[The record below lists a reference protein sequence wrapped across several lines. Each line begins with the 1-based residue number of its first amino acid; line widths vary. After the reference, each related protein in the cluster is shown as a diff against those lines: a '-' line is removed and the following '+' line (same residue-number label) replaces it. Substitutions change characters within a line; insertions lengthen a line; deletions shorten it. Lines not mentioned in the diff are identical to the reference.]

1 MALRGACL
9 LLCLVSLAHI
19 SVQQNGKGRQKPAAS
34 KKGNRGLSMIGT
46 VPTASFGAVV
56 DVYALSGFLQTDG
69 VNLKM
74 IEDLKAMIDNIS
86 QEVALLKE
94 KQALQTGTKIHMK
107 CFLAFSE
114 SKTYH
119 EASEH
124 CISQGGT
131 LGTPQGG
138 EENDALYD
146 YMRKSIG
153 AEAEIWLGLNDM
165 AAEGKWVDMTGGPIR
180 YKNWETEI
188 TTQPDGGKLENCAA
202 LSGVAVG
209 KWFDKRCK
217 EQLPY
222 VCQFMIV

>member
-1 MALRGACL
+1 MGRAQLGPPPRCQGSLHSLRNEVC
-9 LLCLVSLAHI
+9 SLAAAFAA
-19 SVQQNGKGRQKPAAS
+19 AAS
-34 KKGNRGLSMIGT
+34 SWAPFLKPIPFLSFLFCLCGNRS
-46 VPTASFGAVV
+46 VC
-56 DVYALSGFLQTDG
+56 
-69 VNLKM
+69 LK
-74 IEDLKAMIDNIS
+74 
-86 QEVALLKE
+86 
-94 KQALQTGTKIHMK
+94 GTKIHLK

-114 SKTYH
+114 TKTYH
-119 EASEH
+119 EASES

-131 LGTPQGG
+131 LSTPQSG

-153 AEAEIWLGLNDM
+153 SEVEIWLGLNDM
-165 AAEGKWVDMTGGPIR
+165 AAEGKWVDMTGGPVR

-202 LSGVAVG
+202 LSGAAIG

-217 EQLPY
+217 DQLPY

>member
-1 MALRGACL
+1 
-9 LLCLVSLAHI
+9 
-19 SVQQNGKGRQKPAAS
+19 
-34 KKGNRGLSMIGT
+34 
-46 VPTASFGAVV
+46 
-56 DVYALSGFLQTDG
+56 
-69 VNLKM
+69 
-74 IEDLKAMIDNIS
+74 EDLKAMIDNIS

-94 KQALQTGTKIHMK
+94 KQALQTVCLKGTKIHLK

-114 SKTYH
+114 TKTYH
-119 EASEH
+119 EASEN

-131 LGTPQGG
+131 LSTPQSG

-153 AEAEIWLGLNDM
+153 SEVEIWLGLNDM
-165 AAEGKWVDMTGGPIR
+165 AAEGKWVDMTGGPVR

-202 LSGVAVG
+202 LSGAAIG

-217 EQLPY
+217 DQLPY
-222 VCQFMIV
+222 VCQFMI

>member
-1 MALRGACL
+1 MHMLCL
-9 LLCLVSLAHI
+9 LGVHFKHNSLVVSLFHSRGNL
-19 SVQQNGKGRQKPAAS
+19 SVC
-34 KKGNRGLSMIGT
+34 
-46 VPTASFGAVV
+46 
-56 DVYALSGFLQTDG
+56 
-69 VNLKM
+69 LK
-74 IEDLKAMIDNIS
+74 
-86 QEVALLKE
+86 
-94 KQALQTGTKIHMK
+94 GTKIHLK

-119 EASEH
+119 EAS
-124 CISQGGT
+124 T

-138 EENDALYD
+138 EQNDALYD

-153 AEAEIWLGLNDM
+153 NEAEIWLGLNDM
-165 AAEGKWVDMTGGPIR
+165 VAEGKWVDMTGSPIR

>member
-9 LLCLVSLAHI
+9 LLCLLSLAQV
-19 SVQQNGKGRQKPAAS
+19 SGQQNSKVRQKPVAS
-34 KKGNRGLSMIGT
+34 KK
-46 VPTASFGAVV
+46 A
-56 DVYALSGFLQTDG
+56 DG
-69 VNLKM
+69 VSLKM

-94 KQALQTGTKIHMK
+94 KQALQTVCLKGTKIHLK

-114 SKTYH
+114 TKTYH
-119 EASEH
+119 EASEN

-131 LGTPQGG
+131 LSTPQNG

-153 AEAEIWLGLNDM
+153 SEVEIWLGLNDM

-202 LSGVAVG
+202 LSGAAIG

-217 EQLPY
+217 DQLPY

>member
-1 MALRGACL
+1 MGTPRSFLGGCFQMWRLHPFYMGHKCEVAAPQLAQEMSAEFKTNSL
-9 LLCLVSLAHI
+9 LLSLSHPCGHLPVCL
-19 SVQQNGKGRQKPAAS
+19 K
-34 KKGNRGLSMIGT
+34 
-46 VPTASFGAVV
+46 
-56 DVYALSGFLQTDG
+56 
-69 VNLKM
+69 
-74 IEDLKAMIDNIS
+74 
-86 QEVALLKE
+86 
-94 KQALQTGTKIHMK
+94 GTKIHLK
-107 CFLAFSE
+107 CYLAFSE

-131 LGTPQGG
+131 LGTPQSG

-153 AEAEIWLGLNDM
+153 AEAEIWMGLNDM
-165 AAEGKWVDMTGGPIR
+165 ASEGKWVDMTGGPIR

-202 LSGVAVG
+202 LSGAAVG

>member
-1 MALRGACL
+1 MLPRVTVQPKKLSLHSGCWICCCCL
-9 LLCLVSLAHI
+9 FLGIIFKPNSLSVFLFCSCGNLSVCL
-19 SVQQNGKGRQKPAAS
+19 K
-34 KKGNRGLSMIGT
+34 
-46 VPTASFGAVV
+46 
-56 DVYALSGFLQTDG
+56 
-69 VNLKM
+69 
-74 IEDLKAMIDNIS
+74 
-86 QEVALLKE
+86 
-94 KQALQTGTKIHMK
+94 GTKIHLK

-114 SKTYH
+114 TKTYH
-119 EASEH
+119 EASEN

-131 LGTPQGG
+131 LSTPLNG

-153 AEAEIWLGLNDM
+153 SEAEIWLGLNDM
-165 AAEGKWVDMTGGPIR
+165 AAEGKWVDMTGSPLR

-202 LSGVAVG
+202 LSGTAIG
-209 KWFDKRCK
+209 KWFDKRCR